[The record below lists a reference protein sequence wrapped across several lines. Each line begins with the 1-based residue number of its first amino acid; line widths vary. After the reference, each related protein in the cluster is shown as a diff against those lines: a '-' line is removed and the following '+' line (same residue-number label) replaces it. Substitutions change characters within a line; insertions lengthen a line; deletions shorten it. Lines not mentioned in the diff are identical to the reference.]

1 MLIDKICYKNLSDI
15 LKIILTKIIE
25 YFTKEISNECPTFI
39 QREMMIVFV
48 YDTLCCTSEED
59 DPINA
64 VLYFHPGWVSD
75 TQRHALAGQ
84 VVGAAHCIK
93 TLFSQPVAIT
103 LQSGKFIIREYGRY
117 ILAIGSDRNIP
128 DWVLKNRANLLTSMI
143 KVYHG
148 DLQVLASQMEDQKR
162 LSEKLYQVFETYLP
176 VLQYGCHI
184 FQRVPMLTLPK
195 SATSV
200 YMESMQILEHCRKS
214 KGVLGGVIL
223 YNNKII
229 STQLPPGLTS
239 YLTVVDPYRIK
250 SPAETLD
257 TETPL
262 PLGAQLL
269 VVYVGKKLYDSLKK
283 QVEKIQEFHSNGEEM
298 IARFKK
304 NQEAEREKQREFPQT
319 GMKRDKSLLF
329 TAVPEEDH
337 TMISP
342 PSREERNPDVERK
355 PPTMPDVVPFTNK
368 PRQRPTKLSLSFKNQ
383 KSLDEEL
390 QENDKVFTGQTSVC
404 STPMVEY
411 KRLHGN
417 ILSICQI
424 PESQQDND
432 KTDLEPD
439 VLKNIEDTNRINL
452 ENEKRDNKMVLD
464 INCIADHYINK
475 PEPIRKLASV
485 TDLQE
490 TIKKLSNR
498 ATSKFKLKRSKVSLN
513 DDTPS
518 PEHTPKNPSTMTI
531 NDPLF
536 PVFRNDGVAISE
548 SLFNQY
554 LEQHYS
560 KMKQDSNDNMFTFNM
575 KLCEQ
580 EKFEDFDSELNR
592 SPQRTPK
599 HIAKDSSKTLPT
611 DQSRRKSLSLP
622 LKSLNES
629 TDSQI
634 SSETEATNFKKKLTG
649 VQLTPLM
656 EKLSHLAFSDKSSG
670 YSSRVMTPLEL
681 REFLTP
687 AAERQIT
694 FTDRPK
700 AQRQDSESDDDSD
713 ADLEILPEYSK
724 HAVKC
729 ALFVSGLHNMALL
742 VLIDTEAANNVDTIN
757 TLWETSLNALGPIE
771 QKCMEPLAAVG
782 DATDYSYLTLDPDWG
797 TVRKGGP
804 WAALD
809 IATMGLIHNEFA
821 DDPEMSEFILRS
833 DESVVVGSA
842 CGGAQVYYQER
853 GSRVAGPPLPSDALA
868 AAPLRARRRL
878 HRDHATLLL

>member
-1 MLIDKICYKNLSDI
+1 MAK
-15 LKIILTKIIE
+15 
-25 YFTKEISNECPTFI
+25 
-39 QREMMIVFV
+39 EMMIVFV
-48 YDTLCCTSEED
+48 YDTQCCTAEED
-59 DPINA
+59 DPVDA

-84 VVGAAHCIK
+84 VVGTAHCVK
-93 TLFSQPVAIT
+93 SLFSQPVAIT

-148 DLQVLASQMEDQKR
+148 DLLALASQMEDQKR
-162 LSEKLYQVFETYLP
+162 LAEKLYQVFETYLP

-184 FQRVPMLTLPK
+184 FQRVPMLSLPK
-195 SATSV
+195 SATSI
-200 YMESMQILEHCRKS
+200 YMEAMQILEHCRKS
-214 KGVLGGVIL
+214 KGVLGGVVL

-229 STQLPPGLTS
+229 ATQLPPSLTS

-250 SPAETLD
+250 SPAETVQ

-269 VVYVGKKLYDSLKK
+269 VVYVAKKTYDSLKK
-283 QVEKIQEFHSNGEEM
+283 QVEKIQEFHHSGEEM
-298 IARFKK
+298 MAKFRK
-304 NQEAEREKQREFPQT
+304 NQEAEREKVREFPQT

-342 PSREERNPDVERK
+342 PNKDEHPMTDSERK
-355 PPTMPDVVPFTNK
+355 PSMPDVVPFTNK
-368 PRQRPTKLSLSFKNQ
+368 PRPRPTKLSLSFKNQ
-383 KSLDEEL
+383 KSLDEDAK
-390 QENDKVFTGQTSVC
+390 ENDTVFTGQTSVC

-417 ILSICQI
+417 ILSICQN
-424 PESQQDND
+424 PDTQQE
-432 KTDLEPD
+432 KPPEPD
-439 VLKNIEDTNRINL
+439 VLKNIENCAKMI
-452 ENEKRDNKMVLD
+452 ENEKRDNQIVLD
-464 INCIADHYINK
+464 MNCIADHYINK
-475 PEPIRKLASV
+475 PDPIRKLASV
-485 TDLQE
+485 TDIQD
-490 TIKKLSNR
+490 TFKRISNR
-498 ATSKFKLKRSKVSLN
+498 ATSRFKLKRSKVPLN
-513 DDTPS
+513 DDMTPS
-518 PEHTPKNPSTMTI
+518 PDEDGIMKSRRSSLTI
-531 NDPLF
+531 NDPFF

-554 LEQHYS
+554 LEQYYAR
-560 KMKQDSNDNMFTFNM
+560 MKQESKEDNMFTFNM

-599 HIAKDSSKTLPT
+599 KIPKDSTKTLST

-622 LKSLNES
+622 LKSLSES

-634 SSETEATNFKKKLTG
+634 GSETEATSFKKKLTG

-681 REFLTP
+681 REFPTP
-687 AAERQIT
+687 AAERQVT
-694 FTDRPK
+694 FSDRPK
-700 AQRQDSESDDDSD
+700 TQRQDSESDSDSEDDIDQLAS
-713 ADLEILPEYSK
+713 YSQN
-724 HAVKC
+724 AVKC
-729 ALFVSGLHNMALL
+729 SLFVSGLHNMALL
-742 VLIDTEAANNVDTIN
+742 AVLDAPAADDPETIN

-771 QKCMEPLAAVG
+771 QKCIEPLGAGPEAA
-782 DATDYSYLTLDPDWG
+782 DYSYLTLDPDWG
-797 TVRKGGP
+797 TVKKGGP

-821 DDPEMSEFILRS
+821 EDRELTEFILRS
-833 DESVVVGSA
+833 DESVVVGVS
-842 CGGAQVYYQER
+842 CGGAQVYYQEAGAR
-853 GSRVAGPPLPSDALA
+853 AAGPPAPSDALA

>member
-1 MLIDKICYKNLSDI
+1 
-15 LKIILTKIIE
+15 
-25 YFTKEISNECPTFI
+25 
-39 QREMMIVFV
+39 
-48 YDTLCCTSEED
+48 
-59 DPINA
+59 
-64 VLYFHPGWVSD
+64 
-75 TQRHALAGQ
+75 
-84 VVGAAHCIK
+84 
-93 TLFSQPVAIT
+93 
-103 LQSGKFIIREYGRY
+103 
-117 ILAIGSDRNIP
+117 
-128 DWVLKNRANLLTSMI
+128 
-143 KVYHG
+143 
-148 DLQVLASQMEDQKR
+148 
-162 LSEKLYQVFETYLP
+162 
-176 VLQYGCHI
+176 
-184 FQRVPMLTLPK
+184 
-195 SATSV
+195 
-200 YMESMQILEHCRKS
+200 MESMQILEQCRKN

-250 SPAETLD
+250 SPAETLE

-269 VVYVGKKLYDSLKK
+269 VVYVGKKMYDSLKK
-283 QVEKIQEFHSNGEEM
+283 QTEKLQEFNQNGEEM
-298 IARFKK
+298 IAKFKK

-342 PSREERNPDVERK
+342 PNREEQPPTNEVRK
-355 PPTMPDVVPFTNK
+355 PPSMPDVVPFTNK
-368 PRQRPTKLSLSFKNQ
+368 PRQRPNKLSLSFKNQ
-383 KSLDEEL
+383 KSLDEDAR
-390 QENDKVFTGQTSVC
+390 ENEKVFTGQTSVC

-417 ILSICQI
+417 MLSICQN
-424 PESQQDND
+424 PESQGQE
-432 KTDLEPD
+432 KPVEPD
-439 VLKNIEDTNRINL
+439 VLKNVENCAKINL
-452 ENEKRDNKMVLD
+452 ENEQRDNKIVLD
-464 INCIADHYINK
+464 MNCIADHYINK
-475 PEPIRKLASV
+475 PESMRKLASV
-485 TDLQE
+485 TDIQE
-490 TIKKLSNR
+490 TFKNITNR
-498 ATSKFKLKRSKVSLN
+498 ATSKFKLKRSKVNMN
-513 DDTPS
+513 DDNMTPS
-518 PEHTPKNPSTMTI
+518 PENELHKSQSTMTI

-560 KMKQDSNDNMFTFNM
+560 RMQQESNESNMFTFNM

-580 EKFEDFDSELNR
+580 EKFEDFDSEINK

-599 HIAKDSSKTLPT
+599 KIAKDSTKTLPT

-629 TDSQI
+629 SESQIGTDS
-634 SSETEATNFKKKLTG
+634 EATSFKKKLTG

-687 AAERQIT
+687 ATERQVT
-694 FTDRPK
+694 FSDRPK
-700 AQRQDSESDDDSD
+700 TQHQESMSDEESDSE
-713 ADLEILPEYSK
+713 LELLPSYSK

-729 ALFVSGLHNMALL
+729 GLFVSGLHNMALL
-742 VLIDTEAANNVDTIN
+742 ALIDVDAANDVETIN
-757 TLWETSLNALGPIE
+757 ALWETSLNALGPIE
-771 QKCMEPLAAVG
+771 QKCMEPLPAGAE
-782 DATDYSYLTLDPDWG
+782 ATEYSYLTLDPDWG
-797 TVRKGGP
+797 TVKKGGP

-809 IATMGLIHNEFA
+809 IATMGLIHNEFSE
-821 DDPEMSEFILRS
+821 DPELSEVILRS
-833 DESVVVGSA
+833 EESVVLGVS
-842 CGGAQVYYQER
+842 CGGAQIYYQESGHR
-853 GSRVAGPPLPSDALA
+853 QAGPPAPSDLLA

-878 HRDHATLLL
+878 HRDHSILLL

>member
-1 MLIDKICYKNLSDI
+1 MAK
-15 LKIILTKIIE
+15 
-25 YFTKEISNECPTFI
+25 
-39 QREMMIVFV
+39 EMMIVFV
-48 YDTLCCTSEED
+48 YDTQCCTSEED
-59 DPINA
+59 DPIDA

-75 TQRHALAGQ
+75 AQRHALAGQ
-84 VVGAAHCIK
+84 VVGTAHCVK
-93 TLFSQPVAIT
+93 SLFSQPVAIT

-128 DWVLKNRANLLTSMI
+128 DWVLKNRASLLTSMI

-148 DLQVLASQMEDQKR
+148 DLQALADQMEDSKR
-162 LSEKLYQVFETYLP
+162 LSEKLYQIFETYLP

-200 YMESMQILEHCRKS
+200 YMESMQILDHCRKS

-229 STQLPPGLTS
+229 STQLPPSLTS
-239 YLTVVDPYRIK
+239 FLTVVDPYRIK
-250 SPAETLD
+250 SPACPLNEAP
-257 TETPL
+257 PL

-269 VVYVGKKLYDSLKK
+269 VVYVARNMYHKLKK
-283 QVEKIQEFHSNGEEM
+283 EAATYQEFHEQGEE
-298 IARFKK
+298 IITKLKK
-304 NQEAEREKQREFPQT
+304 NQEAEREKSREFPQS

-342 PSREERNPDVERK
+342 PSREKPSDPDRK
-355 PPTMPDVVPFTNK
+355 PAMPDVVPFTNK

-383 KSLDEEL
+383 KSLDEE
-390 QENDKVFTGQTSVC
+390 QKDENVFTGQTSVC
-404 STPMVEY
+404 STPMVEF

-417 ILSICQI
+417 ILSICQN
-424 PESQQDND
+424 PEAQDKQED
-432 KTDLEPD
+432 EPD
-439 VLKNIEDTNRINL
+439 VLKNIEDAKLNI
-452 ENEKRDNKMVLD
+452 ENEKRDNKIVLD
-464 INCIADHYINK
+464 MNCIADHYINK

-485 TDLQE
+485 TDLQD
-490 TIKKLSNR
+490 TIKRISNR
-498 ATSKFKLKRSKVSLN
+498 ATSKFKLKHSKTEVN
-513 DDTPS
+513 DTSPS
-518 PEHTPKNPSTMTI
+518 QLQKPFSSMTI

-560 KMKQDSNDNMFTFNM
+560 RMHQESKEDNMFTFNR
-575 KLCEQ
+575 KICEQ
-580 EKFEDFDSELNR
+580 EKFEDFDSELIK

-599 HIAKDSSKTLPT
+599 KVAKDSTKTI

-622 LKSLNES
+622 LKSLSES
-629 TDSQI
+629 SDSQI
-634 SSETEATNFKKKLTG
+634 GSDSEATSLKKKLTG

-681 REFLTP
+681 REFPTP
-687 AAERQIT
+687 SAERQVT
-694 FTDRPK
+694 FSERPK
-700 AQRQDSESDDDSD
+700 ARREDSDSDSDIESD
-713 ADLEILPEYSK
+713 LEELPEFSK
-724 HAVKC
+724 RAEKC

-742 VLIDTEAANNVDTIN
+742 ALIDTSAPLEAETIN
-757 TLWETSLNALGPIE
+757 SLWETSLNALGPIE
-771 QKCMEPLAAVG
+771 QKCMEPLSAG
-782 DATDYSYLTLDPDWG
+782 DETTDYSYLVLDPDWG
-797 TVRKGGP
+797 TVKKGGP
-804 WAALD
+804 WPALD
-809 IATMGLIHNEFA
+809 IATMGFIHNEFA

-833 DESVVVGSA
+833 DDSVVVGSG

-853 GSRVAGPPLPSDALA
+853 GPRTAGPPPPSDALC

-878 HRDHATLLL
+878 ARDHATLLL

>member
-1 MLIDKICYKNLSDI
+1 MAK
-15 LKIILTKIIE
+15 
-25 YFTKEISNECPTFI
+25 
-39 QREMMIVFV
+39 EMMIVFV

-59 DPINA
+59 DPIDA

-84 VVGAAHCIK
+84 VVGVAHCIK
-93 TLFSQPVAIT
+93 SLFSRPVAIT
-103 LQSGKFIIREYGRY
+103 LQSGKFILREYGRY
-117 ILAIGSDRNIP
+117 VLAIGSDRNIP

-148 DLQVLASQMEDQKR
+148 DLQVLAGQMEDQRR

-184 FQRVPMLTLPK
+184 FQRVPMLSLPK
-195 SATSV
+195 SATSI
-200 YMESMQILEHCRKS
+200 YMESMQILEHCRRS

-229 STQLPPGLTS
+229 STQLPAGLTS

-257 TETPL
+257 TDTPL

-269 VVYVGKKLYDSLKK
+269 VVYVGRKVYHSLKK
-283 QVEKIQEFHSNGEEM
+283 QVEKLQEFHQNGEEM

-304 NQEAEREKQREFPQT
+304 NQEAEREKLRDFPQS

-337 TMISP
+337 SMISP
-342 PSREERNPDVERK
+342 PSREERPVDEARK
-355 PPTMPDVVPFTNK
+355 PSVPDVVPFTNK

-383 KSLDEEL
+383 KSLDEDIE
-390 QENDKVFTGQTSVC
+390 ENDKIFTGQTSVC
-404 STPMVEY
+404 STPMVEF

-417 ILSICQI
+417 MLSICQI
-424 PESQQDND
+424 PENHQD
-432 KTDLEPD
+432 KTEPD
-439 VLKNIEDTNRINL
+439 VLKNVEDCTKLKL
-452 ENEKRDNKMVLD
+452 ENEKRDNKMILD
-464 INCIADHYINK
+464 ANCIADHYINK
-475 PEPIRKLASV
+475 PEPMRKLASV

-490 TIKKLSNR
+490 TVKKLSNR
-498 ATSKFKLKRSKVSLN
+498 STSKFKLKRSKESLN
-513 DDTPS
+513 DDSPS
-518 PEHTPKNPSTMTI
+518 KEHLSKNPSTMTI

-536 PVFRNDGVAISE
+536 PVFRNDGIAISE

-554 LEQHYS
+554 LEQHYAE
-560 KMKQDSNDNMFTFNM
+560 MKKDSNENIFNFNK

-599 HIAKDSSKTLPT
+599 KFIKDSSKTIST
-611 DQSRRKSLSLP
+611 DQSRRQSLSLP
-622 LKSLNES
+622 LKSLNEN
-629 TDSQI
+629 TDAQI
-634 SSETEATNFKKKLTG
+634 GSDTETMSFKKKLTG

-681 REFLTP
+681 REFMTP
-687 AAERQIT
+687 VAEKQII
-694 FTDRPK
+694 FSDRPK
-700 AQRQDSESDDDSD
+700 TQLQESESDEDSD
-713 ADLEILPEYSK
+713 NELELLPEYSK
-724 HAVKC
+724 HSVKC

-742 VLIDTEAANNVDTIN
+742 ALLDTEAANDADTIN
-757 TLWETSLNALGPIE
+757 ALWETSLNALGPIE
-771 QKCMEPLAAVG
+771 QKCMEPLAA
-782 DATDYSYLTLDPDWG
+782 DADSTDYSYLTLDPDWG

-809 IATMGLIHNEFA
+809 IATMGLIHNEFSE
-821 DDPEMSEFILRS
+821 DPELSEFILRS
-833 DESVVVGSA
+833 DESVVVGAS
-842 CGGAQVYYQER
+842 CGGAHVYYQER
-853 GSRVAGPPLPSDALA
+853 AARGAGPPPPSDALA
-868 AAPLRARRRL
+868 LAPLRARRRL
-878 HRDHATLLL
+878 QRDHATLLL

>member
-1 MLIDKICYKNLSDI
+1 MAK
-15 LKIILTKIIE
+15 
-25 YFTKEISNECPTFI
+25 
-39 QREMMIVFV
+39 EMMIVFV
-48 YDTLCCTSEED
+48 YDTQCCIAEED

-84 VVGAAHCIK
+84 VVGAAHCVK
-93 TLFSQPVAIT
+93 SLFSQATAIT

-128 DWVLKNRANLLTSMI
+128 DWVLKNRASLLTSMI

-148 DLQVLASQMEDQKR
+148 DLQALAVQMEDQKR
-162 LSEKLYQVFETYLP
+162 LSEKLYQIFETYLP

-184 FQRVPMLTLPK
+184 FQRVPMLSLPK

-200 YMESMQILEHCRKS
+200 YLESMQILEQCRRNR
-214 KGVLGGVIL
+214 GVLGGVVL
-223 YNNKII
+223 YNNKIVA
-229 STQLPPGLTS
+229 TLLPPSLTS

-250 SPAETLD
+250 SPAETLE

-269 VVYVGKKLYDSLKK
+269 VVYVAKKMYNSLKK
-283 QVEKIQEFHSNGEEM
+283 QAEKMQEFSHNGEEM

-304 NQEAEREKQREFPQT
+304 NQESERDKRDFPT

-342 PSREERNPDVERK
+342 PTRDPHDPP

-368 PRQRPTKLSLSFKNQ
+368 PRPRPNKLSLSFKTQ
-383 KSLDEEL
+383 ISVDEESK
-390 QENDKVFTGQTSVC
+390 ENETVFTGQTSVC
-404 STPMVEY
+404 STPMLEY

-417 ILSICQI
+417 MLSICQN
-424 PESQQDND
+424 PDPQKEKLES
-432 KTDLEPD
+432 EPD
-439 VLKNIEDTNRINL
+439 VLKNIENCAKVI
-452 ENEKRDNKMVLD
+452 ENEKRDNKIVLD

-475 PEPIRKLASV
+475 PEPIRKMASV
-485 TDLQE
+485 IDIQE
-490 TIKKLSNR
+490 TFKNVTNR
-498 ATSKFKLKRSKVSLN
+498 ATAKFKLKRSHVPLS
-513 DDTPS
+513 DDMS
-518 PEHTPKNPSTMTI
+518 PDQMQKSVSTMTI
-531 NDPLF
+531 NDPSF
-536 PVFRNDGVAISE
+536 PVFRNDGIEISE

-554 LEQHYS
+554 LEQHYAS
-560 KMKQDSNDNMFTFNM
+560 MKQDLSKEDNMFTFNM

-580 EKFEDFDSELNR
+580 DKFEGFDSELTK

-599 HIAKDSSKTLPT
+599 KIPKDSKTV

-622 LKSLNES
+622 LKSLSES
-629 TDSQI
+629 SDSQI
-634 SSETEATNFKKKLTG
+634 GSDSSASFKKKLSG

-681 REFLTP
+681 REFTP

-694 FTDRPK
+694 FNDRPK
-700 AQRQDSESDDDSD
+700 TQRQDSESDYDSD
-713 ADLEILPEYSK
+713 SDLEHLPSYTQ

-729 ALFVSGLHNMALL
+729 GLFVSGLHNMALL
-742 VLIDTEAANNVDTIN
+742 ALVDVGAADDIDVIN
-757 TLWETSLNALGPIE
+757 SLWETSLNALGPIE
-771 QKCMEPLAAVG
+771 QKCMEPLGAGAD
-782 DATDYSYLTLDPDWG
+782 DASDYSYLTLDPDWG

-809 IATMGLIHNEFA
+809 IATMGLIHHELA
-821 DDPEMSEFILRS
+821 EDPDMSEMILRS
-833 DESVVVGSA
+833 DESCVVGVSM
-842 CGGAQVYYQER
+842 GGAQIYYQESAAR
-853 GSRVAGPPLPSDALA
+853 GPGPPAPSDPLA
-868 AAPLRARRRL
+868 AAALRARRRL
-878 HRDHATLLL
+878 HRDHAATII

>member
-1 MLIDKICYKNLSDI
+1 MAK
-15 LKIILTKIIE
+15 
-25 YFTKEISNECPTFI
+25 
-39 QREMMIVFV
+39 EMMIVFV
-48 YDTLCCTSEED
+48 YDTLCCTTEED

-148 DLQVLASQMEDQKR
+148 DLQVLAGQMEDPRR

-195 SATSV
+195 SATSI

-269 VVYVGKKLYDSLKK
+269 VVYVGKKLYDNLKR
-283 QVEKIQEFHSNGEEM
+283 QVEIIQEFQQNGEEM
-298 IARFKK
+298 VAKFKK

-337 TMISP
+337 TMMSP
-342 PSREERNPDVERK
+342 PSREERNPDEERERK
-355 PPTMPDVVPFTNK
+355 LPSMPDVVPFTNK
-368 PRQRPTKLSLSFKNQ
+368 PRQRPTKLSLSFKTQ
-383 KSLDEEL
+383 LSLDEEA

-417 ILSICQI
+417 MLSICQI

-432 KTDLEPD
+432 KSDLEPD
-439 VLKNIEDTNRINL
+439 VLKNIENCNKINS

-464 INCIADHYINK
+464 VNCIADHYINK

-560 KMKQDSNDNMFTFNM
+560 KMKNDSNDNMFTFNM

-599 HIAKDSSKTLPT
+599 KIAKDSTKTLAT

-634 SSETEATNFKKKLTG
+634 GSESEATSFKKKLTG

-700 AQRQDSESDDDSD
+700 AQRQDSSESDDDSD
-713 ADLEILPEYSK
+713 SDLELLPEYSK

-742 VLIDTEAANNVDTIN
+742 ALIDTEAANNVDTIN
-757 TLWETSLNALGPIE
+757 SLWETSLNALGPIE

-782 DATDYSYLTLDPDWG
+782 EATDYSYLTLDPDWG

-809 IATMGLIHNEFA
+809 IATMGLIHNDFA
-821 DDPEMSEFILRS
+821 EDPEMSEFILRS
-833 DESVVVGSA
+833 DESVVVGSV
-842 CGGAQVYYQER
+842 CGGAQVYYQEKGAR
-853 GSRVAGPPLPSDALA
+853 GAGPPPPSDALA
-868 AAPLRARRRL
+868 VAPLRARRRL

>member
-1 MLIDKICYKNLSDI
+1 
-15 LKIILTKIIE
+15 
-25 YFTKEISNECPTFI
+25 
-39 QREMMIVFV
+39 MMIVFV
-48 YDTLCCTSEED
+48 YDTQCCVTEED
-59 DPINA
+59 DPAEA

-84 VVGAAHCIK
+84 VVGAAHCVK
-93 TLFSQPVAIT
+93 SLFSQPVAIT
-103 LQSGKFIIREYGRY
+103 LQSGKFILREYGRY
-117 ILAIGSDRNIP
+117 VLAIGSDRNIP
-128 DWVLKNRANLLTSMI
+128 DWVLKNRASLLTSMI

-148 DLQVLASQMEDQKR
+148 DLNMLAAQMEDQKR
-162 LSEKLYQVFETYLP
+162 LAEKLYQVFETYLP

-184 FQRVPMLTLPK
+184 FQRVPMLSLPK

-229 STQLPPGLTS
+229 STQLPPSLTS

-250 SPAETLD
+250 SPAETLQ

-269 VVYVGKKLYDSLKK
+269 VVYVGRRTYDTLKK
-283 QVEKIQEFHSNGEEM
+283 QADKMQEFYQNGEEM

-304 NQEAEREKQREFPQT
+304 MQEAEREKQPQT

-342 PSREERNPDVERK
+342 PSKEHHTENRK
-355 PPTMPDVVPFTNK
+355 PSMPDVVPFTNK
-368 PRQRPTKLSLSFKNQ
+368 PRPRPNKLSLSNFKTQ
-383 KSLDEEL
+383 KSLDEVVT
-390 QENDKVFTGQTSVC
+390 ENETKFTGQTSVC

-417 ILSICQI
+417 MLSICQN
-424 PESQQDND
+424 PDNQTQE
-432 KTDLEPD
+432 KSPDLEPD
-439 VLKNIEDTNRINL
+439 VLKNIENCAKMKI
-452 ENEKRDNKMVLD
+452 ESEKRDNKMVLD
-464 INCIADHYINK
+464 INCIADHFINK

-485 TDLQE
+485 MDIQE
-490 TIKKLSNR
+490 TFRKLSNR
-498 ATSKFKLKRSKVSLN
+498 ATSKFKLKRSQN
-513 DDTPS
+513 EDDS
-518 PEHTPKNPSTMTI
+518 PLEETRSPSTLTI

-554 LEQHYS
+554 LEQYYS
-560 KMKQDSNDNMFTFNM
+560 RIKQESKEENMFNFNS
-575 KLCEQ
+575 KLGEP
-580 EKFEDFDSELNR
+580 EKFEDFDSEMTK

-599 HIAKDSSKTLPT
+599 KIAKDSTKTLPS
-611 DQSRRKSLSLP
+611 DQSRRKALSLP
-622 LKSLNES
+622 LKLLTE
-629 TDSQI
+629 
-634 SSETEATNFKKKLTG
+634 SSEAQIDAEAVSFKKKLSG

-656 EKLSHLAFSDKSSG
+656 EKLSHLAFTSDKSSG
-670 YSSRVMTPLEL
+670 YSSRVMTPLEI

-687 AAERQIT
+687 AAERQVT
-694 FTDRPK
+694 FSDRNK
-700 AQRQDSESDDDSD
+700 THREDCESDSESESNL
-713 ADLEILPEYSK
+713 DLLPEYSQ

-742 VLIDTEAANNVDTIN
+742 ALLEVDAADNVDTIN
-757 TLWETSLNALGPIE
+757 NLWETSLNALGPIE
-771 QKCMEPLAAVG
+771 QKCMEPLPAEAET
-782 DATDYSYLTLDPDWG
+782 TDYSYLMLDPDWG
-797 TVRKGGP
+797 SVRKGGP
-804 WAALD
+804 WAAMD

-821 DDPEMSEFILRS
+821 EDPELSEFILRS
-833 DESVVVGSA
+833 EESVVVGWS
-842 CGGAQVYYQER
+842 CGGAQLFYQEAGAR
-853 GSRVAGPPLPSDALA
+853 GAGPPPPSDALA
-868 AAPLRARRRL
+868 AAPARAARRLRA
-878 HRDHATLLL
+878 HRAAALL